1 MLLIIL
7 YMILVTELLGERQFE
22 LFKELSSNV
31 ICVGCIV
38 IKIILNCL
46 ELYHSAIENTSN
58 TKQIGIILFLVLV
71 LISNLSKTIR
81 YTKEYRMIENMI
93 WYR

>member
-1 MLLIIL
+1 
-7 YMILVTELLGERQFE
+7 MILVNKLLYERQFK
-22 LFKELSSNV
+22 LSKELSSNA

-71 LISNLSKTIR
+71 LISNLYKTIR
-81 YTKEYRMIENMI
+81 CTKEYKMIDNMI
-93 WYR
+93 WCR

>member
-1 MLLIIL
+1 MIFINKLLC
-7 YMILVTELLGERQFE
+7 ERQFE
-22 LFKELSSNV
+22 LSKELSSNA
-31 ICVGCIV
+31 ICVGGIV

-81 YTKEYRMIENMI
+81 YTKEYKMIENMI
-93 WYR
+93 WFR